1 MNCNNLHYT
10 QINKK
15 VKSYFL
21 CVCVWGGG
29 GGGGGGRGGRGGLK
43 DGCVGG
49 IKDGCV
55 SFSNRKTDL
64 DFRDCFLIKT
74 V

>member
-1 MNCNNLHYT
+1 M
-10 QINKK
+10 
-15 VKSYFL
+15 
-21 CVCVWGGG
+21 CVWGGG
-29 GGGGGGRGGRGGLK
+29 GGGRGGLK